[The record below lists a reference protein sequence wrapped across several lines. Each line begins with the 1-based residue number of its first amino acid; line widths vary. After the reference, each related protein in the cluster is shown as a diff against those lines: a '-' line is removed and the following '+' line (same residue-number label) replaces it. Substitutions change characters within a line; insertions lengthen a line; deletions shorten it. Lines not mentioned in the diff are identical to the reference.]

1 MPGPSTATLAPSLHA
16 SAVGPT
22 NGAEI
27 EVYGKQ
33 LADKDTP
40 MRRKFEIMTELKD
53 SAETQKEYSF
63 YEKYLAVLF
72 PVIVA
77 LLGEEEKVV
86 FVKDNM
92 EQVRLY
98 VRLN

>member
-1 MPGPSTATLAPSLHA
+1 
-16 SAVGPT
+16 
-22 NGAEI
+22 
-27 EVYGKQ
+27 
-33 LADKDTP
+33 